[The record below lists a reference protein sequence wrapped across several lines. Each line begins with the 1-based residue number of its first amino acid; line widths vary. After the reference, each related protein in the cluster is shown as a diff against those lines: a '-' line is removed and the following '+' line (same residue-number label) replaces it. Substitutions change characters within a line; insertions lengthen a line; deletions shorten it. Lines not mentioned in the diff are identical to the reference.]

1 MGDYIDRQ
9 EAINLFSW
17 FLEQGEYIPPE
28 YLVEKL
34 MELQAKNVLPVIH
47 AHWEDD
53 KCTNCGYGVNPWN
66 NTAFVPGAVHVW
78 MR

>member
-17 FLEQGEYIPPE
+17 FLVQGEYIPPE

-34 MELQAKNVLPVIH
+34 MELPEKRINN
-47 AHWEDD
+47 D
-53 KCTNCGYGVNPWN
+53 KS
-66 NTAFVPGAVHVW
+66 
-78 MR
+78 